1 LQADHFVNVTSM
13 LRRLYNR
20 LAHPHPYQRLGA
32 TMALYQLYPVLRQQK
47 GIVDRHVFELFFYCA
62 KSLRLAEAD
71 AETIGRF
78 AYCAFGLLLLGNP
91 CFLALDLV
99 NGTPSSYSLLCKEPA
114 AGKSGRGTVGS
125 SLRYWVFISLYTS
138 KLNYPCCEF
147 GEGHIFESFN
157 SANNLK
163 AAEADPETTGGLA
176 SHWLVLSFDGWERI
190 FVVLNS
196 AMSTSLSYS
205 SIVER
210 GSVSC

>member
-78 AYCAFGLLLLGNP
+78 FAFGRCGLSLLENT
-91 CFLALDLV
+91 FFFALV
-99 NGTPSSYSLLCKEPA
+99 KGTSSSHFLLCKEPA
-114 AGKSGRGTVGS
+114 AGK
-125 SLRYWVFISLYTS
+125 
-138 KLNYPCCEF
+138 
-147 GEGHIFESFN
+147 
-157 SANNLK
+157 
-163 AAEADPETTGGLA
+163 ADAGL
-176 SHWLVLSFDGWERI
+176 L
-190 FVVLNS
+190 VVLFAIGFLYLFILRN
-196 AMSTSLSYS
+196 
-205 SIVER
+205 
-210 GSVSC
+210 